1 MITVSSW
8 NEAMSKPIDTLRTPM
23 PWQKR
28 AADFCTAVR
37 GPLALALVWLGIA
50 RGKDG
55 IQLAFILL
63 LVAATLD
70 TLDGF
75 LARLSHYPH
84 QTWVGSHDL
93 AFDLAF
99 SVALLGYLTLAGYLS
114 PYLTVFYAGFWLV
127 VLGSQNTLSNTLAV
141 LFQAPIYAGVV
152 IAAVLHDLNMILWTA
167 IWVGLMLV
175 FAGKRFFQ
183 VRLPGFFQDLSG
195 KIPPAMRRAKWA
207 SGMQPTAPD
216 SPDKRKETRV
226 GD

>member
-1 MITVSSW
+1 
-8 NEAMSKPIDTLRTPM
+8 MSKPIETVRTPM

-28 AADFCTAVR
+28 VADLCTAAR
-37 GPLALALVWLGIA
+37 GPLALALVWLGIV

-93 AFDLAF
+93 AFDIAF
-99 SVALLGYLTLAGYLS
+99 SVALLVYLSLAGYLS
-114 PYLTVFYAGFWLV
+114 PYLTAFYVGFWLLV
-127 VLGSQNTLSNTLAV
+127 FGSQNTLSNTLAV

-152 IAAVLHDLNMILWTA
+152 IAAVLHDLNMILWIA

-175 FAGKRFFQ
+175 FAGKRFFR
-183 VRLPGFFQDLSG
+183 VRLPGFFQDLSR
-195 KIPPAMRRAKWA
+195 KIPPAMKRVGWA
-207 SGMQPTAPD
+207 SGIQRTAPD
-216 SPDKRKETRV
+216 SPEKRNETRI

>member
-1 MITVSSW
+1 
-8 NEAMSKPIDTLRTPM
+8 MSKPIETVRAPM

-28 AADFCTAVR
+28 VADLCTVAR
-37 GPLALALVWLGIA
+37 GPLALVPVWLGLT

-93 AFDLAF
+93 AFDIGF
-99 SVALLGYLTLAGYLS
+99 SVALLVYLALAGYLS
-114 PYLTVFYAGFWLV
+114 PYLTAFYLGFWLLALV
-127 VLGSQNTLSNTLAV
+127 SQSTLSGTLAV
-141 LFQAPIYAGVV
+141 LFQAPIYAGIV
-152 IAAVLHDLNMILWTA
+152 IAAVLHDLNMILWIA
-167 IWVGLMLV
+167 IWMSVMLV
-175 FAGKRFFQ
+175 FAGKRFFR
-183 VRLPGFFQDLSG
+183 VRLPEFFQDLVR
-195 KIPPAMRRAKWA
+195 KIPLVMKRGGWA
-207 SGMQPTAPD
+207 SGIQGTVRD
-216 SPDKRKETRV
+216 SPEKRKETRI